1 MNCTDVTSCQH
12 ASSFPENEA
21 GSPLC
26 PARHKKES
34 TEAYLIRLTLNF
46 LNAWNDQL
54 HDDMLSAEFLAPA
67 YQMQRGFGKVEV
79 EGNPP
84 VNIQGLVQYHQKLA
98 ADSPERHAHAVEASA
113 VMDKY
118 HFSGQVFVN
127 VELTGHPPGVTYA
140 GMIVSEW

>member
-1 MNCTDVTSCQH
+1 MHPV
-12 ASSFPENEA
+12 SFGQNGT
-21 GSPLC
+21 GSTLC
-26 PARHKKES
+26 SARHKKES

-54 HDDMLSAEFLAPA
+54 YDEILSADFLAPA

-84 VNIQGLVQYHQKLA
+84 VNIQGLVEHHQKLA

-118 HFSGQVFVN
+118 HLSGQIFVS
-127 VELTGHPPGVTYA
+127 VELTGHPPGVMYA